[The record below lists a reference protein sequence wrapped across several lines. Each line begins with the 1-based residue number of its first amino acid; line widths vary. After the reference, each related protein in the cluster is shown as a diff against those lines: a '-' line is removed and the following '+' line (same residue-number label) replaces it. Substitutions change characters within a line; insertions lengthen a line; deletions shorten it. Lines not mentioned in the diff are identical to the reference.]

1 MGQYST
7 FLNEV
12 SNLCHYYT
20 TEKDRFVINHHNDL
34 AGLGQEAVLF
44 GIHFQI
50 TQEKMGHF

>member
-7 FLNEV
+7 FLNEA
-12 SNLCHYYT
+12 SRLCHYYT

-34 AGLGQEAVLF
+34 ARLGQEAALF